1 MAWSRDPQ
9 RTGVSDWG
17 QRMLIG
23 RVVGTLVAS
32 RKDDR
37 LEGLKLFLVRNLDLE
52 NREAPGYVVAADT
65 VGAGL
70 DEVVLYVRGSSA
82 RVTDLTDGCPVD
94 AAIMAIV
101 DLWDLEGEIK
111 YQKGGE

>member
-1 MAWSRDPQ
+1 
-9 RTGVSDWG
+9 
-17 QRMLIG
+17 MLIG
-23 RVVGTLVAS
+23 KVVGTVVAT

-52 NREAPGYVVAADT
+52 NREAPGYVVAVDT

-82 RVTDLTDGCPVD
+82 RLTDLTDGRPVD

-111 YQKGGE
+111 YRKDGA

>member
-1 MAWSRDPQ
+1 
-9 RTGVSDWG
+9 
-17 QRMLIG
+17 MLIG
-23 RVVGTLVAS
+23 KVVGTLVAS

-52 NREAPGYVVAADT
+52 NQEAPGYVVAVDT

-82 RVTDLTDGCPVD
+82 RLTDATDGRPVD

-101 DLWDLEGEIK
+101 DLWDLAGEIK
-111 YQKGGE
+111 YRKGGA